1 MAKKN
6 IKKIGVLTSGGDAPG
21 MNAAVRSA
29 TRMAL
34 TLGIEVVGIRN
45 GYQGLID
52 NDTLNLQE
60 RDVSYI
66 INRGGTM
73 LYTARCM
80 EFCTPEGVKKAAD
93 VCRNTGI
100 DGIVA
105 IGGDGTF
112 RGAYDLS
119 EEGIP
124 CVGVPGTIDNDIAAT
139 DVTIGFDTA
148 MNTVVELIDKIRDTG
163 ESHSRCNVVEVMGRE
178 AGDIA
183 LQTALSVGAVAAIVK
198 ENAFDCD
205 TLIEKMKIARA
216 RGKRN
221 FIIIICEG
229 MGKDYGPNIVAKIE
243 AETGIETRLSI
254 LGYIQRGG
262 SPTLRDRVLATQ
274 MGAAAVNNLVM
285 GDTNDVICARG
296 NDIVSVEMSYSV
308 ILDNLYKNKLSK
320 DEIKRIPP
328 SLLYEMNK
336 HIAAKKGY
344 KEYIGLL
351 IESVSL

>member
-1 MAKKN
+1 MAKKT

-21 MNAAVRSA
+21 MNAAIRAV
-29 TRMAL
+29 TRMAISQN
-34 TLGIEVVGIRN
+34 IEVVGIRN
-45 GYQGLID
+45 GYQGLIESD
-52 NDTLNLQE
+52 FLKLSE

-73 LYTARCM
+73 LYTARST
-80 EFCTPEGVKKAAD
+80 EFRKKEGVQKAAD
-93 VCRNTGI
+93 ICHANNI

-124 CVGVPGTIDNDIAAT
+124 CVGVPATIDNDIAAT

-163 ESHSRCNVVEVMGRE
+163 ESHARCNIVEVMGRD

-183 LQTALSVGAVAAIVK
+183 LQTALAVGAVAAAVK
-198 ENAFDCD
+198 ET
-205 TLIEKMKIARA
+205 TLDIDALISKMKLARL

-229 MGKDYGPNIVAKIE
+229 MGKDYGPNLVKYVQE
-243 AETGIETRLSI
+243 KTGIETRLSI

-262 SPTLRDRVLATQ
+262 SPTLRDRLLATQ
-274 MGAAAVNNLVM
+274 MGAAAVNSLLM
-285 GDTNDVICARG
+285 GDSNDVVCARG
-296 NDIVSVEMSYSV
+296 NTISTVEMSYSV
-308 ILDNLYKNKLSK
+308 TLDDLYKNKLSPS
-320 DEIKRIPP
+320 DIKKIPP
-328 SLLYEMNK
+328 SLLYEMNNLL
-336 HIAAKKGY
+336 AERKGY
-344 KEYIGLL
+344 KDYISHL
-351 IESVSL
+351 IEAVSL

>member
-1 MAKKN
+1 MAKKE
-6 IKKIGVLTSGGDAPG
+6 IKRIGVLTSGGDAPG
-21 MNAAVRSA
+21 MNAAVRA
-29 TRMAL
+29 VTRTAL
-34 TLGIEVVGIRN
+34 AHNLEVVGIMN
-45 GYQGLID
+45 GYKGLLD
-52 NDTLNLQE
+52 DKMVNLSE

-73 LYTARCM
+73 LYTARS
-80 EFCTPEGVKKAAD
+80 ERFKTAEGVKQAAD
-93 VCRNTGI
+93 MCRAKNI

-112 RGAYDLS
+112 RGANDLA

-163 ESHSRCNVVEVMGRE
+163 ESHSRCNVIEVMGRE

-183 LQTALSVGAVAAIVK
+183 LQTALSVGAIAAIVK
-198 ENAFDCD
+198 ENPFDID
-205 TLIEKMKIARA
+205 AMIAKMKIARLN
-216 RGKRN
+216 GKRN

-229 MGKDYGPNIVAKIE
+229 MGKDYGPNLVARIE
-243 AETGIETRLSI
+243 EETGIETRLSI

-274 MGAAAVNNLVM
+274 MGAAAVNSLLM
-285 GDTNDVICARG
+285 GDTNDIICARG
-296 NDIVSVEMSYSV
+296 NDIVSMEMSYSV
-308 ILDNLYKNKLSK
+308 TLDNLYKGKLSPEQVK
-320 DEIKRIPP
+320 KISP
-328 SLLYEMNK
+328 SMLFEMNK
-336 HIAAKKGY
+336 HIASKKGY
-344 KEYIGLL
+344 KEYISHL

>member
-1 MAKKN
+1 MAKKE
-6 IKKIGVLTSGGDAPG
+6 IKRIGVLTSGGDAPG
-21 MNAAVRSA
+21 MNAAVRA
-29 TRMAL
+29 VTRTAL
-34 TLGIEVVGIRN
+34 AHNLEVVGIMN
-45 GYQGLID
+45 GYKGLLD
-52 NDTLNLQE
+52 DKMVNLSE

-73 LYTARCM
+73 LYTARS
-80 EFCTPEGVKKAAD
+80 ERFKTAEGVKQAAD
-93 VCRNTGI
+93 MCRAKNI

-112 RGAYDLS
+112 RGANDLA

-163 ESHSRCNVVEVMGRE
+163 ESHSRCNVIEVMGRE

-183 LQTALSVGAVAAIVK
+183 LQTALSVGAIAAIVK
-198 ENAFDCD
+198 ENPFDID
-205 TLIEKMKIARA
+205 AMIAKMKIARLN
-216 RGKRN
+216 GKRN

-229 MGKDYGPNIVAKIE
+229 MGKDYGPNLVARIE
-243 AETGIETRLSI
+243 EETGIETRLSI

-274 MGAAAVNNLVM
+274 MGAAAVNSLLM
-285 GDTNDVICARG
+285 GDTNDIICARG
-296 NDIVSVEMSYSV
+296 NDIVSMEMSYSV
-308 ILDNLYKNKLSK
+308 TLDNLYKGKLSPEQVK
-320 DEIKRIPP
+320 EISP
-328 SLLYEMNK
+328 SMLFEMNK
-336 HIAAKKGY
+336 HIASKKGY
-344 KEYIGLL
+344 KEYISHL

>member
-1 MAKKN
+1 MARKQ
-6 IKKIGVLTSGGDAPG
+6 IKTIGVLTSGGDAPG
-21 MNAAVRSA
+21 MNAAVRA
-29 TRMAL
+29 VARTGL
-34 TLGIEVVGIRN
+34 YHGVKVIGIRN
-45 GYQGLID
+45 GYQGLIEQD
-52 NDTLNLQE
+52 MFEMSE

-73 LYTARCM
+73 LYTARCD
-80 EFCTPEGVKKAAD
+80 EFRQIEGVKKAAD
-93 VCRNTGI
+93 ICRSNKI

-105 IGGDGTF
+105 LGGDGTF

-124 CVGVPGTIDNDIAAT
+124 CVGVPCTIDNDIAAT

-148 MNTVVELIDKIRDTG
+148 MNTVVDLIDKIRDTG
-163 ESHSRCNVVEVMGRE
+163 ESHSRCNVIEVMGRQ

-183 LQTALSVGAVAAIVK
+183 IQTAISVGAIAAIVR
-198 ENAFDCD
+198 EYEVDVDAM
-205 TLIEKMKIARA
+205 IERMKKARIA
-216 RGKRN
+216 GKRN

-229 MGKDYGPNIVAKIE
+229 MGKDYGPSLVNRIE

-274 MGAAAVNNLVM
+274 MGAAAVNNLLM

-296 NDIVSVEMSYSV
+296 NDIVSVEMSYAV
-308 ILDNLYKNKLSK
+308 TLDNLYKDKFTK
-320 DEIKRIPP
+320 EQIKQIPP

-336 HIAAKKGY
+336 FVAAKKGY
-344 KEYIGLL
+344 KDYIRNL

>member
-1 MAKKN
+1 MAKAK
-6 IKKIGVLTSGGDAPG
+6 IKRIGVLTSGGDAPG
-21 MNAAVRSA
+21 MNAAVRA
-29 TRMAL
+29 VTRMAL
-34 TLGIEVVGIRN
+34 YNGVEVYGIKN

-52 NDTLNLQE
+52 DDMVKLTE

-73 LYTARCM
+73 LYTARCD
-80 EFCTPEGVKKAAD
+80 EFKTPEGVKKAAE
-93 VCRNTGI
+93 VCRKRNI
-100 DGIVA
+100 DGVIA

-112 RGAYDLS
+112 RGARDLS

-124 CVGVPGTIDNDIAAT
+124 CVCVPGTIDNDICAT

-148 MNTVVELIDKIRDTG
+148 MNTVVDLIDKIRDTG
-163 ESHSRCNVVEVMGRE
+163 ESHARCNVIEVMGRL

-183 LQTALSVGAVAAIVK
+183 LQTALSVGAVAAIVT
-198 ENAFDCD
+198 EFEYDID
-205 TLIEKMKIARA
+205 GLINRMIKARA
-216 RGKRN
+216 GGKRN

-229 MGKDYGPNIVAKIE
+229 MGKDYGPALVKRIE
-243 AETGIETRLSI
+243 EETDIETRLSI

-274 MGAAAVNNLVM
+274 MGAAAVNCLLA

-296 NDIVSVEMSYSV
+296 NDIVSVEMNYSV
-308 ILDNLYKNKLSK
+308 TLDNLYKKKLSK
-320 DEIKRIPP
+320 EEIRAIPP
-328 SLLYEMNK
+328 SSLFEMK
-336 HIAAKKGY
+336 RVISERDAY
-344 KEYIGLL
+344 KAYFRDL

>member
-1 MAKKN
+1 MAKRD
-6 IKKIGVLTSGGDAPG
+6 IKRIGVLTSGGDAPG
-21 MNAAVRSA
+21 MNAAVRA
-29 TRMAL
+29 VTRTAL
-34 TLGIEVVGIRN
+34 ANNIEVVGIMN
-45 GYQGLID
+45 GYKGLLD
-52 NDTLNLQE
+52 DKMVSLAE

-73 LYTARCM
+73 LYTARS
-80 EFCTPEGVKKAAD
+80 ERFRTRDGVKQAAD
-93 VCRNTGI
+93 MCRAKNI

-119 EEGIP
+119 EEGIA

-148 MNTVVELIDKIRDTG
+148 MNTVVDLIDKIRDTG

-198 ENAFDCD
+198 ENPFDVD
-205 TLIEKMKIARA
+205 ALINKMKLARQ

-229 MGKDYGPNIVAKIE
+229 MGKDYGPKLVERIE

-274 MGAAAVNNLVM
+274 MGAAAVNRLLM
-285 GDTNDVICARG
+285 GDTNDIICARG
-296 NDIVSVEMSYSV
+296 NDIISVEMEYSV
-308 ILDNLYKNKLSK
+308 TLDNLYKGKLSP
-320 DEIKRIPP
+320 EQIKKIPP
-328 SLLYEMNK
+328 SDLFEMNK
-336 HIAAKKGY
+336 HIASKKGY
-344 KEYIGLL
+344 KDYISLL

>member
-1 MAKKN
+1 MKKI

-21 MNAAVRSA
+21 MNAAVRA
-29 TRMAL
+29 VARTAL
-34 TLGIEVVGIRN
+34 AQNIEVVGIRN
-45 GYQGLID
+45 GYQGLLD
-52 NDTLNLQE
+52 DDTMNLAE

-73 LYTARCM
+73 LYTARSE
-80 EFCTPEGVKKAAD
+80 EFKYIEGVKAAAD
-93 VCRNTGI
+93 FCRARDI

-112 RGAYDLS
+112 RGAYELS
-119 EEGIP
+119 EQGIA
-124 CVGVPGTIDNDIAAT
+124 CVGVPATIDNDIAAT

-148 MNTVVELIDKIRDTG
+148 MNTVVDLIDKIRDTG
-163 ESHSRCNVVEVMGRE
+163 ESHSRCNVIEVMGRD

-198 ENAFDCD
+198 EHQCD
-205 TLIEKMKIARA
+205 VDSLIAKMKMARQ

-229 MGKDYGPNIVAKIE
+229 MGKEYGPNLVAKIE
-243 AETGIETRLSI
+243 KETGIETRLSI

-274 MGAAAVNNLVM
+274 MGAAAVNNLIM

-296 NDIVSVEMSYSV
+296 NDIISVEMPYSV
-308 ILDNLYKNKLSK
+308 TLDNLYKGKLS
-320 DEIKRIPP
+320 DEEKRAIPP
-328 SLLYEMNK
+328 SVLFEMNK
-336 HIAAKKGY
+336 HIASRKGY
-344 KEYIGLL
+344 KEYISML
-351 IESVSL
+351 IEAVSL

>member
-1 MAKKN
+1 MARKQ
-6 IKKIGVLTSGGDAPG
+6 IKTIGVLTSGGDAPG
-21 MNAAVRSA
+21 MNAAIRAVAR
-29 TRMAL
+29 TGL
-34 TLGIEVVGIRN
+34 YHGLNVIGIRN

-52 NDTLNLQE
+52 QEMMPMTE

-73 LYTARCM
+73 LYTARCD
-80 EFCTPEGVKKAAD
+80 EFRTAEGVKKAAD
-93 VCRNTGI
+93 VCRSNNI

-105 IGGDGTF
+105 LGGDGTF

-124 CVGVPGTIDNDIAAT
+124 CVGVPCTIDNDIAAT

-148 MNTVVELIDKIRDTG
+148 MNTVVDLIDKIRDTG
-163 ESHSRCNVVEVMGRE
+163 ESHSRCNVIEVMGRQ

-183 LQTALSVGAVAAIVK
+183 IQTAISVGAVAAVVREYDVDID
-198 ENAFDCD
+198 A
-205 TLIEKMKIARA
+205 LIHKMIKARHA
-216 RGKRN
+216 GKRN

-229 MGKDYGPNIVAKIE
+229 MGKDYGPALVKKIE

-274 MGAAAVNNLVM
+274 MGAAAVNCLLM

-296 NDIVSVEMSYSV
+296 NDITSVEMSYAV
-308 ILDNLYKNKLSK
+308 TLDNLYKDKLTP
-320 DEIKRIPP
+320 EQVRMIPP
-328 SLLYEMNK
+328 SQLFEMNK
-336 HIAAKKGY
+336 FIAAKKGY
-344 KEYIGLL
+344 KDYIRNL
-351 IESVSL
+351 IETVSL

>member
-1 MAKKN
+1 MARKQ
-6 IKKIGVLTSGGDAPG
+6 IKTIGVLTSGGDAPG
-21 MNAAVRSA
+21 MNAAIRAVAR
-29 TRMAL
+29 TGL
-34 TLGIEVVGIRN
+34 YHGLNVIGIRN

-52 NDTLNLQE
+52 QEMAPMTE

-73 LYTARCM
+73 LYTARCD
-80 EFCTPEGVKKAAD
+80 EFRTAEGVKKAAD
-93 VCRNTGI
+93 VCRANNI
-100 DGIVA
+100 DGIVTL
-105 IGGDGTF
+105 GGDGTF

-124 CVGVPGTIDNDIAAT
+124 CVGVPCTIDNDIAAT

-163 ESHSRCNVVEVMGRE
+163 ESHSRCNVIEVMGRQ

-183 LQTALSVGAVAAIVK
+183 IQTAISVGAIAAVVREYDVDID
-198 ENAFDCD
+198 AM
-205 TLIEKMKIARA
+205 IQKMIKARKA
-216 RGKRN
+216 GKRN

-229 MGKDYGPNIVAKIE
+229 MGKDYGPALVERIE

-274 MGAAAVNNLVM
+274 MGAAAVNCLLM

-296 NDIVSVEMSYSV
+296 NDIVSVEMSYAV
-308 ILDNLYKNKLSK
+308 NLDNLYKNKLS
-320 DEIKRIPP
+320 DEQIKEIPP
-328 SLLYEMNK
+328 SQLFEMQK
-336 HIAAKKGY
+336 FIAAKKCY
-344 KEYIGLL
+344 KDYIRNL

>member
-1 MAKKN
+1 MAKKQ
-6 IKKIGVLTSGGDAPG
+6 IKTIGVLTSGGDAPG
-21 MNAAVRSA
+21 MNAAIRAV
-29 TRMAL
+29 TRTGL
-34 TLGIEVVGIRN
+34 YHGLRVVGIRN

-52 NDTLNLQE
+52 NEMFDMTE

-73 LYTARCM
+73 LYTARCD
-80 EFCTPEGVKKAAD
+80 EFKTAEGVAKAAEI
-93 VCRNTGI
+93 CRANNI

-105 IGGDGTF
+105 LGGDGTF

-124 CVGVPGTIDNDIAAT
+124 CVGVPCTIDNDIAAT
-139 DVTIGFDTA
+139 DITIGFDTA
-148 MNTVVELIDKIRDTG
+148 MNTVVDLIDKIRDTG
-163 ESHSRCNVVEVMGRE
+163 ESHSRCNVIEVMGRQ

-183 LQTALSVGAVAAIVK
+183 IQTAISVGAIAAIVR
-198 ENAFDCD
+198 EYDVDVDAM
-205 TLIEKMKIARA
+205 IEKMKNARKA
-216 RGKRN
+216 GKRN

-229 MGKDYGPNIVAKIE
+229 MGKGYGPNLVKKIE
-243 AETGIETRLSI
+243 EATGIETRLSI

-274 MGAAAVNNLVM
+274 MGAAAVNSLLM
-285 GDTNDVICARG
+285 GDTNDVVCARG
-296 NDIVSVEMSYSV
+296 NDIATVEMSYSV
-308 ILDNLYKNKLSK
+308 MLDNLYKDKLTP
-320 DEIKRIPP
+320 EQIKTIPP

-336 HIAAKKGY
+336 FIAAKKGY
-344 KEYIGLL
+344 KDYIRNL

>member
-1 MAKKN
+1 MAKKE
-6 IKKIGVLTSGGDAPG
+6 IKRIGVLTSGGDAPG
-21 MNAAVRSA
+21 MNAAVRA
-29 TRMAL
+29 VTRTAL
-34 TLGIEVVGIRN
+34 AHNLEVVGIMN
-45 GYQGLID
+45 GYKGLLD
-52 NDTLNLQE
+52 DKMLNLSE

-73 LYTARCM
+73 LYTARS
-80 EFCTPEGVKKAAD
+80 ERFKTAEGVKQAAD
-93 VCRNTGI
+93 MCRAKNI

-112 RGAYDLS
+112 RGANDLA

-163 ESHSRCNVVEVMGRE
+163 ESHSRCNVIEVMGRE

-183 LQTALSVGAVAAIVK
+183 LQTALSVGAIAAIVK
-198 ENAFDCD
+198 ENPFDID
-205 TLIEKMKIARA
+205 AMIAKMKIARLN
-216 RGKRN
+216 GKRN

-229 MGKDYGPNIVAKIE
+229 MGKDYGPNLVARIE
-243 AETGIETRLSI
+243 EETGIETRLSI

-274 MGAAAVNNLVM
+274 MGAAAVNSLLM
-285 GDTNDVICARG
+285 GDTNDIICARG
-296 NDIVSVEMSYSV
+296 NDIVSMEMSYSV
-308 ILDNLYKNKLSK
+308 TLDNLYKGKLSPEQVK
-320 DEIKRIPP
+320 KISP
-328 SLLYEMNK
+328 SMLFEMNK
-336 HIAAKKGY
+336 HIASKKGY
-344 KEYIGLL
+344 KEYISHL

>member
-1 MAKKN
+1 MAKKQ
-6 IKKIGVLTSGGDAPG
+6 IKTIGVLTSGGDAPG
-21 MNAAVRSA
+21 MNAAVRA
-29 TRMAL
+29 VTRTGL
-34 TLGIEVVGIRN
+34 YHGLKVVGIRN

-52 NDTLNLQE
+52 NEMFDMTE

-73 LYTARCM
+73 LYTARCD
-80 EFCTPEGVKKAAD
+80 EFKTSEGIAKAAD
-93 VCRNTGI
+93 VCRANNI

-105 IGGDGTF
+105 LGGDGTF

-124 CVGVPGTIDNDIAAT
+124 CVGVPCTIDNDIAAT
-139 DVTIGFDTA
+139 DMTIGFDTA
-148 MNTVVELIDKIRDTG
+148 MNTVVDLIDKIRDTG
-163 ESHSRCNVVEVMGRE
+163 ESHSRCNVIEVMGRQ

-183 LQTALSVGAVAAIVK
+183 IQTAISVGAIAAIVR
-198 ENAFDCD
+198 EYNVDVDAM
-205 TLIEKMKIARA
+205 IERMIKARQA
-216 RGKRN
+216 GKRN

-229 MGKDYGPNIVAKIE
+229 MGKEYGPALVKKIE
-243 AETGIETRLSI
+243 DATGIETRLSI

-274 MGAAAVNNLVM
+274 MGAAAVNNLLM
-285 GDTNDVICARG
+285 GDTNDVVCARG
-296 NDIVSVEMSYSV
+296 NDIISVEMSYAV
-308 ILDNLYKNKLSK
+308 MLDNLYKEKLTDK
-320 DEIKRIPP
+320 QIKAIPP

-336 HIAAKKGY
+336 FIAAKKGY
-344 KEYIGLL
+344 KDYIRNL